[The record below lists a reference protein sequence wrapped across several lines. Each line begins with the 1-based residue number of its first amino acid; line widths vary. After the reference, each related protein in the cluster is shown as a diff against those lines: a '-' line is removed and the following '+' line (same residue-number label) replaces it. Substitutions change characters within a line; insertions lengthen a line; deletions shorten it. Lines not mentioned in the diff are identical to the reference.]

1 MVFLIVIMLNKKEQ
15 KKLIDLMLENAKKD
29 IKCFEYKVAYQKS
42 KIKEILDFLKTVLI
56 KTKLAVDEFELD
68 GGKKITTLDA
78 IIGYAG
84 IDKDKFMKLQ
94 KTIDKNN
101 IKPTYIYLPLC
112 INIHFYDLPYND
124 LSLMWETTETFQET
138 YKKYKIYDKQYSDG
152 VYVNGVL
159 I

>member
-1 MVFLIVIMLNKKEQ
+1 
-15 KKLIDLMLENAKKD
+15 MLENAKKG
-29 IKCFEYKVAYQKS
+29 IKCFEYKVAYQES

-56 KTKLAVDEFELD
+56 KTKLEVDEFELD

-84 IDKDKFMKLQ
+84 IDEEKFMELQ
-94 KTIDKNN
+94 QAIDKHN
-101 IKPTYIYLPLC
+101 IKTTYIYLPLC
-112 INIHFYDLPYND
+112 IDIHFYNIPYND

-138 YKKYKIYDKQYSDG
+138 YNKYKIDNKKYSDG
-152 VYVNGVL
+152 VYVDGFL